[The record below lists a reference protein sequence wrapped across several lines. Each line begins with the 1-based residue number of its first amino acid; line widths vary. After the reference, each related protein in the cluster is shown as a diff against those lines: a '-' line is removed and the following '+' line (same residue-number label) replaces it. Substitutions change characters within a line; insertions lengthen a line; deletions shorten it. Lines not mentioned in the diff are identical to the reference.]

1 MKRKSIRKLVCCVTM
16 AAALI
21 LCSADTVFA
30 SSGGEQTAA
39 AQQTSKNI
47 TPDEEL
53 QTISAQAYILTE
65 MQTGKVLYEKDADK
79 SIFSSHF
86 NKLMTLLLLSEK
98 IKNGSISVG
107 DSFTATERANA
118 CNDPQIWLDKGE
130 KTIEG
135 LRISKTF
142 EAAHDIDKE
151 SENFYAVFNSA
162 AYGKS
167 VLIFSP
173 NEEILQAM
181 KRYLN
186 REIVVK
192 LFYQQKVI

>member
-1 MKRKSIRKLVCCVTM
+1 MCRVTKGRFLLEGFIEQVVKRVNKPKQLIIKIVAVLLLITVPLGVALLAPVVGIPYLIYVGFFIFIGGIYAVWYVFSQQKVDFEYSVTDDELSVAKIISLRKRKNLCKVKIRD
-16 AAALI
+16 I
-21 LCSADTVFA
+21 
-30 SSGGEQTAA
+30 
-39 AQQTSKNI
+39 
-47 TPDEEL
+47 
-53 QTISAQAYILTE
+53 
-65 MQTGKVLYEKDADK
+65 
-79 SIFSSHF
+79 
-86 NKLMTLLLLSEK
+86 
-98 IKNGSISVG
+98 
-107 DSFTATERANA
+107 ER
-118 CNDPQIWLDKGE
+118 LDKGE

-135 LRISKTF
+135 LRISKIF

>member
-1 MKRKSIRKLVCCVTM
+1 MNKPKQLIIKIVAVLLLITVPLGVALLAPVVGIPYLIYVGFFIFIGGIYAVWYVFSQQKVDFEYSVTDDELSVAKIISLRKRKNLCKVKIRD
-16 AAALI
+16 I
-21 LCSADTVFA
+21 
-30 SSGGEQTAA
+30 
-39 AQQTSKNI
+39 
-47 TPDEEL
+47 
-53 QTISAQAYILTE
+53 
-65 MQTGKVLYEKDADK
+65 
-79 SIFSSHF
+79 
-86 NKLMTLLLLSEK
+86 
-98 IKNGSISVG
+98 
-107 DSFTATERANA
+107 ER
-118 CNDPQIWLDKGE
+118 LDKGE

-135 LRISKTF
+135 LRISKPF

>member
-1 MKRKSIRKLVCCVTM
+1 MEGFIEQVVKRVNKPKQLIIKIVAVLLLITVPLGVALLAPVVGIPYLIYVGFFIFIGGIYAVWYVFSQQKVDFEYSVTDDELSVAKIISLRKRKNLCKVKIRD
-16 AAALI
+16 I
-21 LCSADTVFA
+21 
-30 SSGGEQTAA
+30 
-39 AQQTSKNI
+39 
-47 TPDEEL
+47 
-53 QTISAQAYILTE
+53 
-65 MQTGKVLYEKDADK
+65 
-79 SIFSSHF
+79 
-86 NKLMTLLLLSEK
+86 
-98 IKNGSISVG
+98 
-107 DSFTATERANA
+107 ER
-118 CNDPQIWLDKGE
+118 LDKGE